1 MTKPF
6 SVSLS
11 VYQNDESDN
20 FAAAFLS
27 IINQTLVPSE
37 IVLVIDGPIPIKTRK
52 IISDFKL
59 NYKFLKVIDLKQ
71 NQGHGNARRVG
82 LNNCTNEIVA
92 LMDSDDISVH
102 NRFELQFNFLLNN
115 PEVSLVGGQIE
126 EFIDDIDNIVSK
138 REVPLTD
145 EKIKKYLKSRCP
157 FNQMTVMFYKNKVIQ
172 AGGYKD
178 WFCNEDYY
186 LWIRMYLKNI
196 IFSNINDTLVK
207 VRINDKMF
215 LRRAGWKYFKSE
227 LGIQKLLLTNKII
240 SVIRFCYN
248 VSIRIIIQLLIP
260 NRIRKIIFLK
270 LIRK

>member
-1 MTKPF
+1 MNNSF

-11 VYQNDESDN
+11 VYQNDNSGY
-20 FAAAFLS
+20 FQKAFLS

-59 NYKFLKVIDLKQ
+59 NYSFLKVIELKQ
-71 NQGHGNARRVG
+71 NQGHGNARRIG
-82 LNNCTNEIVA
+82 LSKCTNEIVA

-102 NRFELQFNFLLNN
+102 NRFELQYEFLLKN

-126 EFIDDIDNIVSK
+126 EFIDNIDNIVSK
-138 REVPLTD
+138 REVPITD
-145 EKIKKYLKSRCP
+145 DKIKKYLKSRCP
-157 FNQMTVMFYKNKVIQ
+157 FNQMTVMFYKNKVID

-178 WFCNEDYY
+178 WYCNEDYY
-186 LWIRMYLKNI
+186 LWIRMSLKNI
-196 IFSNINDTLVK
+196 TFSNLKETLVK
-207 VRINDKMF
+207 VRIDDKMF

-227 LGIQKLLLTNKII
+227 IGIQKLLLTNKII
-240 SVIRFCYN
+240 TITRFIYN
-248 VSIRIIIQLLIP
+248 VIIRIIIQLLMP
-260 NRIRKIIFLK
+260 NRLRKYVFLN